1 MKNRTAA
8 HLCVAGLLAWGVG
21 ASAQGTT
28 ASQTSASA
36 AAGEIKVTGCV
47 VNESDYRK
55 AHAEGKGGVVG
66 TGVGAGNEYVLADAS
81 VGAERPAAATTTT
94 GTSGT
99 ASGTAYELTGSGEGQ
114 LSRYVGHR
122 VELTGKFK
130 DGSGGPGVNL
140 GGKDMKLRAFDVM
153 SSREVPGNCPVEK

>member
-1 MKNRTAA
+1 MKSRTAA

-21 ASAQGTT
+21 ASAQATT
-28 ASQTSASA
+28 GSQNSASA
-36 AAGEIKVTGCV
+36 AGDIKVTGCV
-47 VNESDYRK
+47 VSESDYRK
-55 AHAEGKGGVVG
+55 AHDEGKGGVVG
-66 TGVGAGNEYVLADAS
+66 TGVGAGNEFVLMDAS
-81 VGAERPAAATTTT
+81 TDTERPSASPTTT

-99 ASGTAYELTGSGEGQ
+99 ATGTAYELTGTGEGQ

-140 GGKDMKLRAFDVM
+140 GGKDMKLRSFDVM
-153 SSREVPGNCPVEK
+153 SSRELPGTCPVVK